1 MEQPVQKPRGREH
14 NALNKNIRKSGW
26 GLLSLVG
33 RVHGWGNVDW
43 RQESLIT
50 EVLKGHRK
58 AWLKQTPLGLFR
70 KEIAWLNYM
79 PAAPSLWCGEET
91 EGTQRWEQREGRWDS
106 DCSGPG
112 KRCSPPRTRA
122 LAKAMGKRKTIFWRQ
137 IQQSISINWTGCRA
151 SGEGWFHMSW
161 LQCLRG

>member
-26 GLLSLVG
+26 GLLSLGG
-33 RVHGWGNVDW
+33 RVHGWGNVER

-70 KEIAWLNYM
+70 KRDSMVKLHACSSLTMVWRRDWRNPTVGAARREVGQWL
-79 PAAPSLWCGEET
+79 LWS
-91 EGTQRWEQREGRWDS
+91 REKMLATKNQSTGKSNGKKENNILKTDS
-106 DCSGPG
+106 TVYKHQLD
-112 KRCSPPRTRA
+112 
-122 LAKAMGKRKTIFWRQ
+122 WV
-137 IQQSISINWTGCRA
+137 
-151 SGEGWFHMSW
+151 
-161 LQCLRG
+161 